1 MREVLFLILM
11 GVLAAQDLPQG
22 RSQYP
27 SPIKEFELNHHEL
40 PYLYRLSENSGEIT
54 VEFVITEEGKVV
66 KPEIKDTFDIQ
77 LNELIIHKVRQMKFS
92 PPMQSGIPVS
102 VRYKLPIV
110 FKPM

>member
-27 SPIKEFELNHHEL
+27 KAIKEFELNHYEL
-40 PYLYRLSENSGEIT
+40 PYLYRLSENSGEIM
-54 VEFVITEEGKVV
+54 VEFVITAKGEVV
-66 KPEIKDTFDIQ
+66 EPKIKDTFDIQ
-77 LNELIIHKVRQMKFS
+77 LNDLIIQKVREMKFS
-92 PPMQSGIPVS
+92 PPLQSGIPVS

>member
-27 SPIKEFELNHHEL
+27 KAIKEFELNHHDL
-40 PYLYRLSENSGEIT
+40 PYLYRLSENSGEIM

-66 KPEIKDTFDIQ
+66 EPKIKDTFDIQ
-77 LNELIIHKVRQMKFS
+77 LNDLIIHKVRQMKFS
-92 PPMQSGIPVS
+92 PPLQSGIPVS

>member
-1 MREVLFLILM
+1 MREVLLIILM
-11 GVLAAQDLPQG
+11 GVLAAQDLPRG

-27 SPIKEFELNHHEL
+27 KPIKEFELNHHEL
-40 PYLYRLSENSGEIT
+40 PHLYRLSENSGEIM

-66 KPEIKDTFDIQ
+66 EPKIKDTFDIQ
-77 LNELIIHKVRQMKFS
+77 LNDLIIQKVREMKFS
-92 PPMQSGIPVS
+92 PPLQSGIPVS

>member
-11 GVLAAQDLPQG
+11 GVLAAQDLPQS

-27 SPIKEFELNHHEL
+27 KAIKEFELNHHEL
-40 PYLYRLSENSGEIT
+40 PYLYRLSENSGEIM

-66 KPEIKDTFDIQ
+66 EPKIKDTFDIQ
-77 LNELIIHKVRQMKFS
+77 LNDLIIHKVRQMKFS
-92 PPMQSGIPVS
+92 PPLQSGIPVS

>member
-1 MREVLFLILM
+1 MREVLLIILM

-27 SPIKEFELNHHEL
+27 KPIKEFELNHHEL
-40 PYLYRLSENSGEIT
+40 PHLYRLSENSGEIM

-66 KPEIKDTFDIQ
+66 EPKIKDTFDIQ
-77 LNELIIHKVRQMKFS
+77 LNDLIIQKVREMKFS
-92 PPMQSGIPVS
+92 PPLQSGIPVS

>member
-27 SPIKEFELNHHEL
+27 SPIKEFELNHYEL
-40 PYLYRLSENSGEIT
+40 PYLYRLSENSGEIM
-54 VEFVITEEGKVV
+54 VEFTITETGNVEE
-66 KPEIKDTFDIQ
+66 PQIRDTFDIQ
-77 LNELIIHKVRQMKFS
+77 LNDLIIHKVKQMKFS
-92 PPMQSGIPVS
+92 PPLQSGIPVS